1 MAQRPKIINTRQSYV
16 PIDPET
22 FVPQSYTNERS
33 DAPDE
38 VAGAVAYDGKNFMP
52 TPYGYRSFFGLDE
65 AWAERLPSKAQ
76 ELVFF
81 QLDTL
86 ENIAIA
92 LCEDGIWIKR
102 ASLDTWVHAAKDTG
116 GNAVGI
122 SVDENLT
129 EDILTSFDP
138 EDLDTWPDVG
148 VVESAEE
155 VDVYFPWT
163 YCIIENNFYAYRAS
177 SKQVWKIA
185 AKPEVDKPSQAVY
198 ASREIAETIPPDPA
212 NLPTGVYLVTCRIG
226 YLAEDSLGALE
237 VRYTEIIDLAQT
249 SITAAGN
256 GFRIQFAELETPP
269 HELEVY
275 YQLDGGPWHKE
286 VLYPPPVD
294 FIDILW
300 TEEGE
305 EVEEYPPKASIIEAG
320 TPTPQYPTF
329 LNMAGQQGIFRAGFQ
344 LGFWDSANAVAC
356 SSVNDLMDF
365 EPSVETLASV
375 TTYSKVTGR
384 IVTILPEENNFI
396 IYATRSIVRCVNNV
410 SATQQWEPDSITHA
424 AGIAYPK
431 QVAVGTQEGD
441 QYAYTSVG
449 LARIRG
455 GEFEII
461 FPEVYDVLKAR
472 EEEVVYL
479 QMLEGRYLFLSSFD
493 PVFSPLIFEQEILDP
508 SLLLGSGGGCESV
521 RQYAQVVRAKG
532 PTFAGEMALLDY
544 VLSGKPGRYWF
555 NTSYLNEVSFDPDTG
570 ISTYE
575 LVPIEETGEED
586 TKTAVLPYPRVQVY
600 LA

>member
-65 AWAERLPSKAQ
+65 AWEERLGSRCQ

-92 LCEDGIWIKR
+92 LCEDGIWIKKSNQPWKLV
-102 ASLDTWVHAAKDTG
+102 AQDQG
-116 GNAVGI
+116 GDAVNLADIPEGI
-122 SVDENLT
+122 GLG
-129 EDILTSFDP
+129 FDP
-138 EDLDTWPDVG
+138 ANPGSLPELGLGSTE
-148 VVESAEE
+148 VEEE
-155 VDVYFPWT
+155 AVYYPWT
-163 YCIIENNFYAYRAS
+163 YCIIENVFYAYRAAS
-177 SKQVWKIA
+177 SRVWKIS
-185 AKPEVDKPSQAVY
+185 AKDIVY
-198 ASREIAETIPPDPA
+198 NPVVVSYEQRSFDVWASTLDGL
-212 NLPTGVYLVTCRIG
+212 LPVGVYTAVCQFGYYETTLEGELVESFSE
-226 YLAEDSLGALE
+226 L
-237 VRYTEIIDLAQT
+237 IDLGQEA
-249 SITAAGN
+249 ITTEGQSFQIRFDGLN
-256 GFRIQFAELETPP
+256 RPP
-269 HELEVY
+269 NMILVY
-275 YQLDGGPWHKE
+275 YQKDGGPWHRE
-286 VLYPPPVD
+286 VLYPTPQPVVN
-294 FIDILW
+294 ILW
-300 TEEGE
+300 TNEGE
-305 EVEEYPPKASIIEAG
+305 LAEVFPPPASVIPAG
-320 TPTPQYPTF
+320 QPIAQFPTF

-384 IVTILPEENNFI
+384 IVTIIPEENNFI

-424 AGIAYPK
+424 AGIAYPS
-431 QVAVGTQEGD
+431 QVAVGSQESD
-441 QYAYTSVG
+441 QYVYTSVG

-479 QMLEGRYLFLSSFD
+479 KMLEGRYLFISSFN
-493 PVFSPLIFEQEILDP
+493 PVFAPVIFDQTLLDP
-508 SLLLGSGGGCESV
+508 KLLVAEGGGCDSLQQFV
-521 RQYAQVVRAKG
+521 LKMRKDG
-532 PTFAGEMALLDY
+532 PTLAGEMAILDY
-544 VLSGKPGRYWF
+544 YLSGKPGPYWSMA
-555 NTSYLNEVSFDPDTG
+555 TSDVA
-570 ISTYE
+570 
-575 LVPIEETGEED
+575 ED
-586 TKTAVLPYPRVQVY
+586 SRTFPYPRSY
-600 LA
+600 TFLS